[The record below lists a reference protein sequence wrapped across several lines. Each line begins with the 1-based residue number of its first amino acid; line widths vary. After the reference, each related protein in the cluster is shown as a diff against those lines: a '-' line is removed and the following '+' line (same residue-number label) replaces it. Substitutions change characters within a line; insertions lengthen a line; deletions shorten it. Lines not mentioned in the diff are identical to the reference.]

1 MTNITLAPG
10 FGKTGIIIKHG
21 WVFYSADTS
30 NPTSRPG
37 VLSKDVGS
45 KRDRWTV
52 VLNVP
57 DYVVDNITGDD
68 GTTALNRETLLF
80 LREVAPFV
88 SKNPLCSVD
97 AIPGGSATE
106 YETISDAVKNKMLNE
121 KPEPKPQKAVVSR
134 AGTRPEY
141 VRPNGEIYFGRTIG
155 GKPDVEIL
163 REAVDQ
169 GLIPYLYG
177 DPGCGKTALVEAS
190 FGEGLETI
198 IGSADTDE
206 SSFVGSWVQDSEG
219 YKWVDGPLIRAMKNG
234 TPIFIDEV
242 GLIDA
247 RVISILNPL
256 LDGRGVIDVRQN
268 PTMEPVHAKAGFA
281 CLFAGNPNALGVRM
295 SEALVSRLSYPL
307 LVETDFDVLADI
319 GVDEKVVQIVK
330 SLNERKKAG
339 ETAWAPQTREALSVT
354 KIWKVFG
361 EQQGVNALVS
371 MCPPYS
377 RNQVTLAIQAFAGL
391 DSDVLQVDA

>member
-1 MTNITLAPG
+1 MTDIVIATG
-10 FGKTGIIIKHG
+10 FGKTGIIIKNDE
-21 WVFYSADTS
+21 VFYSADTA

-37 VLSKDVGS
+37 VVSKDIGTR
-45 KRDRWTV
+45 KDRWTV
-52 VLNVP
+52 VRNVP
-57 DYVVDNITGDD
+57 DYIVNNISGSD
-68 GTTALNRETLLF
+68 GTTSLNRETLLF
-80 LREVAPFV
+80 LKECSSLLA
-88 SKNPLCSVD
+88 KNPPCNLDTIPSGSMVD
-97 AIPGGSATE
+97 FDIVSQAFR
-106 YETISDAVKNKMLNE
+106 NKMLNE
-121 KPEPKPQKAVVSR
+121 KQEPKPQKVASSR
-134 AGTRPEY
+134 VGERPEY

-163 REAVDQ
+163 REAVAQ
-169 GLIPYLYG
+169 GLVPYLYG
-177 DPGCGKTALVEAS
+177 EPGCGKTALVEAT

-198 IGSADTDE
+198 IGSSDTDE
-206 SSFVGSWVQDSEG
+206 SSFVGSWVQDGEG
-219 YKWVDGPLIRAMKNG
+219 YKWVDGPLVRAMKNG

-295 SEALVSRLSYPL
+295 SEALLSRLSYPL
-307 LVETDFDVLADI
+307 LVETDFDVLTDI

-354 KIWKVFG
+354 KIWRVFG